1 VSLSPVSAISDMV
14 APVVLMTL
22 ATIFANG
29 LLTVAAS
36 IAENVVALNRERLG
50 ILRGP
55 HGEMLDEEGVPPM
68 DSERLRQIGNEVP
81 LMVGRFRHVRS
92 AVLILWIA
100 VGLLVLS
107 VVAIA
112 AAVTVPSEGFAFAA
126 LALVMGGVAALF
138 GGIVFVIGS
147 SARLGDIVT
156 DVSRGMGMPG

>member
-1 VSLSPVSAISDMV
+1 MV

-29 LLTVAAS
+29 LLTSAAS

-50 ILRGP
+50 LLRGP
-55 HGEMLDEEGVPPM
+55 HGEMLDGGSVPPM
-68 DSERLRQIGNEVP
+68 DRERLTQIANEVP
-81 LMVGRFRHVRS
+81 LMIGRFRRIRS

-112 AAVTVPSEGFAFAA
+112 VAVTVPSEGFAFTA
-126 LALVMGGVAALF
+126 LALVMSGVAALF
-138 GGIVFVIGS
+138 GGIVFLIGS
-147 SARLGDIVT
+147 SAKLGDIVT
-156 DVSRGMGMPG
+156 QVTMRMGMPG